1 METDKAVQVNT
12 ADEGAPISIR
22 CTFDGKIFYNP
33 TSKYCVVRMRTA
45 DTSIPPRARAQA
57 IYPDHLIRFTAI
69 GYELPLT
76 DSVDYVFEG
85 IWNDGK
91 HGLQFQVDGW
101 HEIIPPTE
109 AGILNYLSSG
119 LLKNVG
125 GRTAEQIVSQFGI
138 DSLRII
144 EEEPNRLLEI
154 RGITEERLEE
164 IKKAYAESSTLRGI
178 ITLLAPFKLTPKAAL
193 KIYNYFGTQSIDI
206 LKKSPYALCQIPG
219 YGFLRVDAIMQKNN
233 CDFHDPMRIRGALHW
248 AIEDARSDGGHLF
261 LERENL
267 IAEGLKLLNNN
278 VILSSLKVKRD
289 EVEKVLQDMILDGS
303 LVSARNI
310 IYHPKVFAQEDA
322 VANVVAHMLIEKPQI
337 VNFWPVLD
345 EIKTE
350 LGIKLSPRQEDAV
363 KEVFRNN
370 LSVITGSPGTGK
382 TTVLKVILEV
392 YSKLFPSNRV
402 SLLAPTGR
410 ASRKMAESTG
420 YRNAKTMH
428 YAMGLTG
435 EDGDDEKASEVRILD
450 ADLIIVDECSMIDM
464 WLASKFFP
472 RIKKGAKVVLVGD
485 PDQLP
490 PVGAGKMFREIIDSG
505 IVPVTVLDQ
514 IFRQAA
520 GSFIAHNA
528 RIINMGETKLHYGD
542 DFIFIPAKKQE
553 DAAAIVME
561 LYCQE
566 AQRRGMEEIQILS
579 PFRRRGDASA
589 DNINQELRD
598 IINPFRSMEE
608 EVRIGNTVYRV
619 GDRVMQTKNTKQ
631 ASNGDLGYIRAIDST
646 NGIAVEVDFGEGRRF
661 QYNAE
666 ALGHLELAYATTV
679 HKAQGGEYDTV
690 LMPLL
695 KSHSIML
702 SRNLLYT
709 AITRAKKR
717 VFLVGQKA
725 ALFMAIH
732 SITNTQRNTL
742 LGERICLYYKA
753 LAKNAG
759 IPLPMALE
767 EKLKKAS

>member
-1 METDKAVQVNT
+1 MDIENAVQVNT
-12 ADEGAPISIR
+12 ANQAAPVSIR
-22 CTFDGKIFYNP
+22 CSFDSKIFHNA
-33 TSKYCVVRMRTA
+33 TSKYCVVRMKTA
-45 DTSIPPRARAQA
+45 DTSVPAGARAQFV
-57 IYPDHLIRFTAI
+57 YPDHLIRFTAI
-69 GYELPLT
+69 GHELPLT
-76 DSVDYVFEG
+76 DSVDFTFEG
-85 IWNDGK
+85 TWIDGK
-91 HGLQFQVDGW
+91 YGLQLQVDGW
-101 HEIIPPTE
+101 HEIVPPTE
-109 AGILNYLSSG
+109 AGVLNYLSSG

-125 GRTAEQIVSQFGI
+125 ERTAEQIVSRFGV

-144 EEEPNRLLEI
+144 EEEPHRLLEI

-164 IKKAYAESSTLRGI
+164 IKNAYAESSTLRGI
-178 ITLLAPFKLTPKAAL
+178 LTLLAPFKLTPKAAL

-233 CDFHDPMRIRGALHW
+233 CDFHDPMRVRGALHW
-248 AIEDARSDGGHLF
+248 AIEAARSDDGHLF
-261 LERENL
+261 LDREVL
-267 IAEGLKLLNNN
+267 IAEGIRLLNNN
-278 VILSSLKVKRD
+278 VILSSLKIKRE
-289 EVEKVLQDMILDGS
+289 EVEKALKDMILDGS

-310 IYHPKVFAQEDA
+310 IYHPKVFAQEDT
-322 VANVVAHMLIEKPQI
+322 VANVVAHMLIEKAQI
-337 VNFWPVLD
+337 DNFWPVL
-345 EIKTE
+345 EQVKTE
-350 LGIKLSPRQEDAV
+350 LGIKLSPKQEDAV

-392 YSKLFPSNRV
+392 YARLHPGNKVN
-402 SLLAPTGR
+402 LLAPTGR

-420 YRNAKTMH
+420 YRDAKTMH
-428 YAMGLTG
+428 NALGLFG
-435 EDGDDEKASEVRILD
+435 AEGDEDKANGISTLD

-464 WLASKFFP
+464 WLAGNFFP
-472 RIKKGAKVVLVGD
+472 RIKKGTKVVLVGD

-490 PVGAGKMFREIIDSG
+490 PVGAGKMFREIIDCG

-528 RIINMGETKLHYGD
+528 KIINMGETKLYYGD
-542 DFIFIPAKKQE
+542 DFVFIPAKTQE
-553 DAAAIVME
+553 DAAAIIME

-566 AQRRGMEEIQILS
+566 IQQNSMEEIQILS

-589 DNINQELRD
+589 DNINQELRE
-598 IINPFRSMEE
+598 IVNPFRCVEDE
-608 EVRIGNTVYRV
+608 IRVGNTTYRV

-631 ASNGDLGYIRAIDST
+631 ASNGDLGYIRSVDTI
-646 NGIAVEVDFGEGRRF
+646 NGPAAEVDFGEGRKYR
-661 QYNAE
+661 YKAE
-666 ALGHLELAYATTV
+666 ELLHLELSYATTV

-690 LMPLL
+690 LMPIL
-695 KSHSIML
+695 KAQSIIL

-732 SITNTQRNTL
+732 SISNTQRNTM
-742 LGERICLYYKA
+742 LGERICLYYRA

-759 IPLPMALE
+759 IQIPLVLE
-767 EKLKKAS
+767 QKLKKAG

>member
-12 ADEGAPISIR
+12 ANEGASVNIR
-22 CTFDGKIFYNP
+22 CTFDGKIFQNP
-33 TSKYCVVRMRTA
+33 TSKYCVIRMRTA
-45 DTSIPPRARAQA
+45 DTSVPSRARAQTV
-57 IYPDHLIRFTAI
+57 YPDHLIRFTAI
-69 GYELPLT
+69 GHELPLT
-76 DSVDYVFEG
+76 DAVDYVFEG
-85 IWNDGK
+85 TWTDGTY
-91 HGLQFQVDGW
+91 GLQLQVDSW

-109 AGILNYLSSG
+109 AGVLNYLSSG
-119 LLKNVG
+119 LLKNIG
-125 GRTAEQIVSQFGI
+125 GRTAEQIVSRFGV

-144 EEEPNRLLEI
+144 EEEPHRLLEI
-154 RGITEERLEE
+154 RGISEERLEE

-233 CDFHDPMRIRGALHW
+233 CDFHDPMRVRGALYW
-248 AIEDARSDGGHLF
+248 AIEDAKSDGGHLF
-261 LERENL
+261 LERETL
-267 IAEGLKLLNNN
+267 ITEALRLLNNS
-278 VILSSLKVKRD
+278 VILSSLKIKRE
-289 EVEKVLQDMILDGS
+289 EVENALQNMILDGS
-303 LVSARNI
+303 MVLARNI
-310 IYHPKVFAQEDA
+310 IYHPKVFAQEES
-322 VANVVAHMLIEKPQI
+322 VANVVANMLIEKPQI
-337 VNFWPVLD
+337 DNFWPVLD
-345 EIKTE
+345 EVKTE
-350 LGIKLSPRQEDAV
+350 LGIKLSPKQEDAV

-392 YSKLFPSNRV
+392 YAKLHPGNKV

-420 YRNAKTMH
+420 YRNARTMH
-428 YAMGLTG
+428 NALGLTA
-435 EDGDDEKASEVRILD
+435 EDTGDEKTDEIKVLD
-450 ADLIIVDECSMIDM
+450 EDLIIVDECSMIDM
-464 WLASKFFP
+464 ELAGNFFP
-472 RIKKGAKVVLVGD
+472 RIKRGAKVVLVGD

-490 PVGAGKMFREIIDSG
+490 PVGAGKMFKELIDCG

-528 RIINMGETKLHYGD
+528 RIINMGETKLYYGD
-542 DFIFIPAKKQE
+542 DFIFIPAKNQE

-566 AQRRGMEEIQILS
+566 AQKNGMEEIQILS

-598 IINPFRSMEE
+598 IINPFRSTED

-631 ASNGDLGYIRAIDST
+631 ASNGDLGYIRSIDIT
-646 NGIAVEVDFGEGRRF
+646 NGIAVEVDFGEGRKF

-690 LMPLL
+690 LIPML
-695 KSHSIML
+695 KAHSIML

-732 SITNTQRNTL
+732 SISNTQRNTL
-742 LGERICLYYKA
+742 LGARICLHYKA
-753 LAKNAG
+753 LAINAG
-759 IPLPMALE
+759 IPLPSILQ